1 MKTKTHQRYRSSIQF
16 QKNGKGLILPGV
28 TTIIDSNLGWNKR
41 ILMAWAKNQAMA
53 GHDPDKVLTDAG
65 DTGTCAHHMIECHIT
80 GEEVDLSDFT
90 KNQIDRAENGFL
102 GFLEWEK
109 QNKPMYLDTEIEV
122 ISEKY
127 LYGGTCDIVA
137 QIKDEMWM
145 IDLKTSKGIYPEF
158 IIQLAA
164 YSHAH
169 HELIGTEINKFCLLH
184 LNKETGVFTP
194 HMIAAE
200 QITAGWRAFTYLREL
215 HKLKKELN

>member
-1 MKTKTHQRYRSSIQF
+1 
-16 QKNGKGLILPGV
+16 
-28 TTIIDSNLGWNKR
+28 
-41 ILMAWAKNQAMA
+41 MAWAKNQAMA

-80 GEEVDLSDFT
+80 GEEVDLADFT

-164 YSHAH
+164 YVHAY
-169 HELIGTEINKFCLLH
+169 HEQNLNTFTPHKTGEQIKKHCLLH

-194 HMIAAE
+194 HIIANE
-200 QITAGWRAFTYLREL
+200 QIIFGWKAFTYLREL
-215 HKLKKELN
+215 HKLKKEL